1 MVSAKVDS
9 LQLVHHLS
17 KHHFSGE
24 LRVEVS
30 QRLERHSNEWV
41 TLSWIGLGFRRRAAC
56 CLICRLTYF
65 VLSSEKL
72 VGRLVSFTG

>member
-9 LQLVHHLS
+9 LQLVHYLS
-17 KHHFSGE
+17 EHHFSGE

-41 TLSWIGLGFRRRAAC
+41 TLSWIGLGFRRRGSWRIDSY
-56 CLICRLTYF
+56 LIVWSIWPNYY
-65 VLSSEKL
+65 
-72 VGRLVSFTG
+72 